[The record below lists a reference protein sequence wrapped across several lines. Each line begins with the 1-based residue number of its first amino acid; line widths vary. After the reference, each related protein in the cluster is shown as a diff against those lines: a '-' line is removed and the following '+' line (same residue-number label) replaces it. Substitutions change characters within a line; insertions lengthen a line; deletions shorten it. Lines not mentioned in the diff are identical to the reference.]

1 MALYRDCVLV
11 EVLGTEWRFE
21 DREGASLAVDRDEQ
35 YAEMEVGSRADL
47 EWSDKEAVCRILQVT
62 KMLSSMQHLEQPP
75 ISFSP
80 CRYSLS
86 PAYFAGNALT
96 PEEISRVELIST
108 ICPTIRRLNQRG
120 GFWAA
125 IGLACIETQPE
136 QIQEFREELETV
148 PELRKLSE
156 ERGTAQV
163 KWFEKQWNSQKF
175 HSAVMSFFQR
185 LFVSRC
191 SAIGLVQD
199 SPSEVIKPRYVL
211 DEAVFRTMAQI
222 LRVKL
227 VIYMLAER
235 ELKQTYRGNGAQSCP
250 SLYLLVSHGHVLHI
264 LYPSDK
270 NSLPVPVL
278 QPSVRGEKL
287 QTVSAIWELK
297 EGMQKTTQKWQLLGT
312 GADAIDKE
320 LLTRF
325 ELSVK
330 RLEYQESTGCVSC
343 RMQSPDIKL
352 NCHSICSQCLDNTLA
367 QQLSQPPYQPF
378 CPCSAPISSVTLRQL
393 IGSKRYQQL
402 QINMPDEL
410 KDYECEKCLRTGSHK
425 EIYKL
430 ACECCLCIYCAA
442 ESIRNSRKCP
452 CKLPLPEEIQ
462 LYCKD
467 LNLSCSRCHVSKPF
481 LSCLAHSPC
490 HPLCKAC
497 AVTLLQEP
505 ETACPQC
512 DRLYTQREQTQLAE
526 SLQGFCLICHMKKP
540 FAEMVE
546 MECACDI
553 CEKCMSRSLESAT
566 LTVCPKCW
574 KVVTLPALLEKQL
587 WQLRGKRFS
596 LLVPH

>member
-1 MALYRDCVLV
+1 MALYRDCALI
-11 EVLGTEWRFE
+11 EVLRTEWRFE
-21 DREGASLAVDRDEQ
+21 DREGGRLAVDRDAR

-47 EWSDKEAVCRILQVT
+47 EWNDKEAVCRIVQVT
-62 KMLSSMQHLEQPP
+62 KMLSSTQHLEQPP

-86 PAYFAGNALT
+86 PAYFAANSLT

-108 ICPTIRRLNQRG
+108 LCPTIRKLNQRG

-136 QIQEFREELETV
+136 QIREFRDEIERA
-148 PELRKLSE
+148 PELRKLTQE
-156 ERGTAQV
+156 LGTAQV
-163 KWFEKQWNSQKF
+163 KWFEKQWNSQEF
-175 HSAVMSFFQR
+175 YSAVMSFFQR
-185 LFVSRC
+185 LFLSRC
-191 SAIGLVQD
+191 SSIGLVQD
-199 SPSEVIKPRYVL
+199 APSEVIKPRYVL
-211 DEAVFRTMAQI
+211 DDAVFHTMAQI

-235 ELKQTYRGNGAQSCP
+235 ELKRTYRGNGAQSSP

-264 LYPSDK
+264 LYPSVKD
-270 NSLPVPVL
+270 SLPVPVL
-278 QPSVRGEKL
+278 QPSVKGEML
-287 QTVSAIWELK
+287 QTVSAIWHLT

-312 GADAIDKE
+312 GADVIDKE

-330 RLEYQESTGCVSC
+330 GLEYQEKTGCVSC
-343 RMQSPDIKL
+343 GIPSADIKL
-352 NCHSICSQCLDNTLA
+352 SCHSICSQCLDNTLA
-367 QQLSQPPYQPF
+367 QQFSQPPYQPY
-378 CPCSAPISSVTLRQL
+378 CPCSAPLSSITIRQL

-410 KDYECEKCLRTGSHK
+410 KDYECEKCLRCGNYK

-430 ACECCLCIYCAA
+430 ACDCCLCIYCAA

-452 CKLPLPEEIQ
+452 CSLPLPEEIQ

-467 LNLSCSRCHVSKPF
+467 FCLICSRCHVSKPI

-497 AVTLLQEP
+497 AATLLREP
-505 ETACPQC
+505 ETACCPQC

-546 MECACDI
+546 MECACEI
-553 CEKCMSRSLESAT
+553 CEECMSRSLESTA
-566 LTVCPKCW
+566 LTMCPKCR
-574 KVVTLPALLEKQL
+574 KVASLPALLEKQL
-587 WQLRGKRFS
+587 WRLRGK
-596 LLVPH
+596 